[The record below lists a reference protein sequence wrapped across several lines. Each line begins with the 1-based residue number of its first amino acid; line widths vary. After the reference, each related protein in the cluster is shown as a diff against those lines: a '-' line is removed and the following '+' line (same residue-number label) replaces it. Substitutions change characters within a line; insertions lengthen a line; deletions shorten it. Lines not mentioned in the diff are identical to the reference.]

1 MSLKLSA
8 GENTLIDRA
17 CNRKRKTRNPCP
29 RCSLHTARCI
39 CALIPK
45 LNLRTKLSLIIHAK
59 EMKRTTNTG
68 RLAIEALSNSEM
80 VIRGESHHRVDLS
93 HLITPEYESYVLYPA
108 DGAIDLEM
116 VKSLKPIQLIVAD
129 GNWRQAGK
137 VNQRHP
143 ELKGLPRIKISQSNL
158 AKYHLRKEHFSEGFS
173 TLEAIAIAFGAIEG
187 DEVGSS
193 LMSLYQAKLKA
204 TAEGRGLVF

>member
-1 MSLKLSA
+1 MP
-8 GENTLIDRA
+8 DRIP
-17 CNRKRKTRNPCP
+17 NRKRKTKNPCP
-29 RCSLHTARCI
+29 RCSLHPNRCI

-80 VIRGESHHRVDLS
+80 VIRGETPLRVDLS
-93 HLITPEYESYVLYPA
+93 HLLTPDYESYVLYPSDNA
-108 DGAIDLEM
+108 VELETI
-116 VKSLKPIQLIVAD
+116 KSSKPIQLLVAD

-143 ELKGLPRIKISQSNL
+143 ELKNLPRVKITQKNL

-173 TLEAIAIAFGAIEG
+173 TLEAIAIAFGVIEG
-187 DEVGSS
+187 DEVGSI
-193 LMSLYQAKLKA
+193 LMALYQAKLKA
-204 TAEGRGLVF
+204 TAEGRGLVL